1 MISISSPSYLSLADC
16 DIVDIGGDKVF
27 LKSSLGG
34 HLDRTLSVQSHVRCV
49 YHADFLE
56 LQKIACVRF
65 YWSPAAAA

>member
-1 MISISSPSYLSLADC
+1 M
-16 DIVDIGGDKVF
+16 DIGGDKVF